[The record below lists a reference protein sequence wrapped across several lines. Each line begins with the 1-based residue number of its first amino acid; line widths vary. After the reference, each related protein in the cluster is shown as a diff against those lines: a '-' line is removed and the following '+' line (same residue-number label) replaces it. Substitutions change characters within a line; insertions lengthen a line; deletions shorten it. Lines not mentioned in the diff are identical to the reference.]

1 MNRMFL
7 IIIVITNG
15 KIIYNSFL
23 LLIITL
29 INRF

>member
-1 MNRMFL
+1 MNKMFL
-7 IIIVITNG
+7 IIIVITDN

-23 LLIITL
+23 LLTIAL